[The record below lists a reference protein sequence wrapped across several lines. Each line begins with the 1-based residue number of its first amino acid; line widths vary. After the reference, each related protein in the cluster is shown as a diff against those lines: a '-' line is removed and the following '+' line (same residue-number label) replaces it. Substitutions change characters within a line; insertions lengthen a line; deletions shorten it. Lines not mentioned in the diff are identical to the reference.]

1 MAATFV
7 DPTGGYGDQPLPEG
21 TVADPTYLAFLRG
34 MGMDQTQAWSTAIQH
49 VAALKTQYQ
58 TAVSRDPEQ
67 LHDEL
72 RQSNAQYSGGG
83 NWWSGQRLTDDAEV
97 RAHDQERLADL
108 RSGLAT
114 GVSGEQDQLRS
125 QIEQLARQ
133 NVDQIGALRQRSDEQ
148 HNQDAYIQAVAR
160 ANTPRQP
167 PAPAVP
173 TPAAPGAPAAPGG
186 QVPTPGGQHAPGTTP
201 LAQQLAAMN
210 PAQAAAFRLYTSR
223 MPAPAK
229 TAA

>member
-1 MAATFV
+1 MVDFSFV
-7 DPTGGYGDQPLPEG
+7 TGGYGDQPLPEG

-34 MGMDQTQAWSTAIQH
+34 MGMDQQSAWSTAIQH
-49 VAALKTQYQ
+49 VAALKAQYK
-58 TAVSRDPEQ
+58 TAVSRDPAQ

-72 RQSNAQYSGGG
+72 RTSNANYSGGG

-108 RSGLAT
+108 RSGLAS
-114 GVSGEQDQLRS
+114 GVAGEQDTLRA

-133 NVDQIGALRQRSDEQ
+133 NVDQIGALRQRGDEQ
-148 HNQDAYIQAVAR
+148 HNQDAYIRAVAQ
-160 ANTPRQP
+160 ANTPKAPGAP
-167 PAPAVP
+167 PVP
-173 TPAAPGAPAAPGG
+173 TPAAPPAAPGS
-186 QVPTPGGQHAPGTTP
+186 QVPTPSGQHAPGSTS
-201 LAQQLAAMN
+201 LQQQLAGLN